1 MSVPGVHRR
10 VGRYELGELIGRGGM
25 GQVWAGRDP
34 ELGRHVAIKL
44 IHPREG
50 STRSDAGVARFR
62 REAQIM
68 ARLAHPGIPQIYDI
82 VTDPAGGGRLYIV
95 MQRLFGSPLNDI
107 CRDFG
112 RLPIPWAA
120 CLGAHLCSVLTYTG
134 SVPLVHRDLKPAN
147 IMVADS
153 GLAMVLDF
161 GVSALLE
168 GDHTPLTPE
177 GYPVGTPR
185 YMSPEQARAVEVTPR
200 SDLYALGCILY
211 ELLTGRPPFT
221 QDNAASLLYH
231 HVHEPPVPVREL
243 RPEAGPDLDLLV
255 LDLLAKRP
263 EDRPATAQEV
273 FERLLPFFPRGHRSV
288 GIGVTGGEQS
298 GLSRLVH
305 PEPAWFAVPSAS
317 KEAPAADADSLREAD
332 AVFGE
337 EEYGRALLL
346 YRKYVAPLAA
356 RGAENGTEGLKA
368 RGQIAYCLMKLG
380 EMAQALEAFEAVLK
394 AVDGAFSP
402 TDTFVLTTRRRH
414 GLLLH
419 SAGRLSEAFNVLVA
433 LYHDLLRTLGAESPE
448 TDRVRA
454 ALNQLR
460 RQMRSS

>member
-1 MSVPGVHRR
+1 MSVPGVRR
-10 VGRYELGELIGRGGM
+10 RLGRCELGELIGRGGT

-68 ARLAHPGIPQIYDI
+68 ARLAHSGIPQIYDI

-112 RLPIPWAA
+112 RLPIPWVA

-147 IMVADS
+147 IMAADS

-168 GDHTPLTPE
+168 GDHNPLTPE
-177 GYPVGTPR
+177 GFPVGTPR
-185 YMSPEQARAVEVTPR
+185 YMSPEQAREAEVTPR

-211 ELLTGRPPFT
+211 ELLTGRTPFS
-221 QDNAASLLYH
+221 QDNAAGLLYH

-243 RPEAGPDLDLLV
+243 RPEAGPELDRLV

-273 FERLLPFFPRGHRSV
+273 FERLLPFFPRGAPVGRHRGCGRGAVRAQPSRTSGARV
-288 GIGVTGGEQS
+288 VRRAFGRQGGAGCGRGQSSGGGRPVRGGGIRSCAAAVPQVRGPARRPRGGE
-298 GLSRLVH
+298 
-305 PEPAWFAVPSAS
+305 
-317 KEAPAADADSLREAD
+317 
-332 AVFGE
+332 
-337 EEYGRALLL
+337 
-346 YRKYVAPLAA
+346 
-356 RGAENGTEGLKA
+356 
-368 RGQIAYCLMKLG
+368 
-380 EMAQALEAFEAVLK
+380 
-394 AVDGAFSP
+394 
-402 TDTFVLTTRRRH
+402 RH
-414 GLLLH
+414 G
-419 SAGRLSEAFNVLVA
+419 R
-433 LYHDLLRTLGAESPE
+433 AESPWS
-448 TDRVRA
+448 DRLLPDEAGRDGASAGSVRSRTEGGGRGLLAHRHVRPDHPSSVRSAA
-454 ALNQLR
+454 ALGRPAGCR
-460 RQMRSS
+460 RRSTYWLPSTPTCSAPWGRNPRRRSAYARH